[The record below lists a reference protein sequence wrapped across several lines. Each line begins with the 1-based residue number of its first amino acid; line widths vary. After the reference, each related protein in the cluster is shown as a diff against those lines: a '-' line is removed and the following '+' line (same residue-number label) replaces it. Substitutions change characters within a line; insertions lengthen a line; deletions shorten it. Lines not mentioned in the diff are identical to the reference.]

1 MTSKKRIPKGQINK
15 KNSDTIKAL
24 QNLMKDL
31 NQKVSIRVGII
42 GDKAREKHPDS
53 DITNAQLGAIHE
65 FGADIQVTDK
75 MRGYFWHKWGIHLS
89 KKIIHIPARSF
100 LRETLLSPQGKE
112 ELLERAG
119 LDDDRELNKELVKY
133 KLMQDSNFFLALCE
147 QIGMKAVEMI
157 QTAFYVGGRP
167 KEWQKITEFT
177 KANRKNDPESPPLTD
192 SGQLRD
198 SITYQIKEH
207 KK

>member
-1 MTSKKRIPKGQINK
+1 MTKRRIPKGQINK
-15 KNSDTIKAL
+15 KKNDCIKAL

-31 NQKVSIRVGII
+31 DQKVSIRVGII

-89 KKIIHIPARSF
+89 KKTIHVPARSF
-100 LRETLLSPQGKE
+100 LRSTLLSPQGKE
-112 ELLERAG
+112 ELIDRSG
-119 LDDDRELNKELVKY
+119 LSDDRELNAEFVKY
-133 KLMQDSNFFLALCE
+133 KMMQDSNFFLALCE
-147 QIGMKAVEMI
+147 QIGMKAVEMV

-167 KEWQKITEFT
+167 KEWTKITEFT

-198 SITYQIKEH
+198 SITYEVKER
-207 KK
+207 K